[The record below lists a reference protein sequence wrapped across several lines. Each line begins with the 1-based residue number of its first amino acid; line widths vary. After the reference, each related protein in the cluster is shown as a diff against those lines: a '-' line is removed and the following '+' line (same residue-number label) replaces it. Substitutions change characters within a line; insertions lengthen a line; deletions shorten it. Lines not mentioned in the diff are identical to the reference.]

1 MKLERLLAL
10 IVLLLNQEK
19 MTAKELADYFEVT
32 ERTIYRDIETINQS
46 GIPVVSFQG
55 RNGGFGIMDTY
66 KIDRNIL
73 TVNDFNMIITAL
85 TGIKGTVS
93 DKRLDYLLEKIK
105 NLIPPRELE
114 VLNKENEHIIID
126 FHPWDTCKTGKESF
140 EAIDRAI
147 KEKKIISFSYSN
159 VKGEHTERNVEP
171 VALIVKGYIWY
182 LYGYCLMRNDF
193 RVFRLSRIKNMI
205 LLEQTFVR
213 RKDPKD
219 FSWNEVWFDKIP
231 KINLL
236 LRFERKLLVRVEDY
250 FGREYMELQEDGTI
264 MVRLEHQ
271 YDEWLMGMILSFG
284 SDVEVLEPEHLR
296 HELKEKG
303 RKLLEMYGERVSRE

>member
-46 GIPVVSFQG
+46 GIPVISFQG

-85 TGIKGTVS
+85 TGIKGTLN
-93 DKRLDYLLEKIK
+93 DRRLDYLLEKIK
-105 NLIPPRELE
+105 NLISARDLE

-126 FHPWDTCKTGKESF
+126 FHPWDTCQTGKESF

-147 KEKKIISFSYSN
+147 KEKKIISFAYSN
-159 VKGEHTERNVEP
+159 VKGEHTERQVEP

-236 LRFERKLLVRVEDY
+236 LRFDRKLLVRVEDY

-303 RKLLEMYGERVSRE
+303 RKLVEMYGERVSRE

>member
-19 MTAKELADYFEVT
+19 MTSKELADYFEVT
-32 ERTIYRDIETINQS
+32 QRTIYRDIETINQS

-66 KIDRNIL
+66 KIDRNLL
-73 TVNDFNMIITAL
+73 TVNDFSMIITAL
-85 TGIKGTVS
+85 TGIKGTVN

-105 NLIPPRELE
+105 NLISARDLE
-114 VLNKENEHIIID
+114 FLNKENEHIIID

-140 EAIDRAI
+140 EYIDRAI

-159 VKGEHTERNVEP
+159 VRGEDTERHVEP

-193 RVFRLSRIKNMI
+193 RVFRLSRIKSII
-205 LLEQTFVR
+205 LLDETFVR

-219 FSWNEVWFDKIP
+219 FSWNEVWFDRIP

-236 LRFERKLLVRVEDY
+236 LRFDRKLLVRVEDY
-250 FGREYMELQEDGTI
+250 FGREYIESQEDGSIT
-264 MVRLEHQ
+264 VRVEHQ
-271 YDEWLMGMILSFG
+271 HDEWLMGMILSFG
-284 SDVEVLEPEHLR
+284 SDVEVLEPEYLR
-296 HELKEKG
+296 QELKETGK
-303 RKLLEMYGERVSRE
+303 KLVEIYDNRDA

>member
-10 IVLLLNQEK
+10 IVLLLNHEK
-19 MTAKELADYFEVT
+19 MTAKKLADYFEVT

-73 TVNDFNMIITAL
+73 TVNDFSMIITAL
-85 TGIKGTVS
+85 SGIKGTVD

-105 NLIPPRELE
+105 NLISARDLE
-114 VLNKENEHIIID
+114 FLNKENEHIIID

-140 EAIDRAI
+140 EYIDRAI

-159 VKGEHTERNVEP
+159 VRGEDTERHVEP

-193 RVFRLSRIKNMI
+193 RVFRLSRIKNII
-205 LLEQTFVR
+205 LLDETFVR
-213 RKDPKD
+213 RKDPRD
-219 FSWNEVWFDKIP
+219 FSWNEVWFDRIP
-231 KINLL
+231 KINLM
-236 LRFERKLLVRVEDY
+236 LRFDKKLLVRVEDY
-250 FGREYMELQEDGTI
+250 FGREYIEIQEDGFIT
-264 MVRLEHQ
+264 VRVEHQ
-271 YDEWLMGMILSFG
+271 HDEWLIGMILSFG
-284 SDVEVLEPEHLR
+284 SDVEVLEPEYLR
-296 HELKEKG
+296 QELKETGK
-303 RKLLEMYGERVSRE
+303 KLVEIYDNRDA